1 MADRHPLVE
10 TRERM
15 GKLSQ
20 DAFGALLGVDG
31 MTVYRWESGVSLPR
45 RKFWPKLE
53 ELTGKPIA
61 EVIAATKPVR
71 EVAQ

>member
-1 MADRHPLVE
+1 MAERHPIVE

-15 GKLSQ
+15 GTLSQ
-20 DAFGALLGVDG
+20 DAFGELLGVDG

-53 ELTGKPIA
+53 ELTGKPISH
-61 EVIAATKPVR
+61 VIAATKPVPER
-71 EVAQ
+71 AE